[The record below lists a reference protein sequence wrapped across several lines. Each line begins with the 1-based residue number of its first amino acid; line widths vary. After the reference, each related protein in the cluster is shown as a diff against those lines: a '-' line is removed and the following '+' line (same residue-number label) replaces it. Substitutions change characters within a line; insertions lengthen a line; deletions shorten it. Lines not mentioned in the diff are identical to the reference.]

1 MFHHTVKCYSL
12 ITKEYPA
19 IPIRAISEKYVK
31 MIILVDVQL
40 DAPLRK
46 VLLSPKDVS
55 VEIMTIC
62 SQLESLCKQ
71 YTVRYLQSCQ
81 TVS

>member
-1 MFHHTVKCYSL
+1 
-12 ITKEYPA
+12 
-19 IPIRAISEKYVK
+19 